1 MCSVSLHFIGWQ
13 IYCNWG
19 IKYCGNQIYL
29 LGRPLAAKLQVLAIF
44 EQKVAPCVE
53 WYLRSSL
60 RCSSVIIVLTR
71 GHMPQIII
79 THSHH
84 YMETCHM
91 GGRRGAR
98 AANDPSVFTISWLKV
113 EEPTST
119 FTYLNQPA
127 HPLWPLCWHSN
138 FTSTYHL
145 LWINVCLA

>member
-98 AANDPSVFTISWLKV
+98 AANDPSVFTISWLWKLKSLLALSHIL
-113 EEPTST
+113 T
-119 FTYLNQPA
+119 NQPI
-127 HPLWPLCWHSN
+127 PYDLCVGIPIL
-138 FTSTYHL
+138 HL
-145 LWINVCLA
+145 LTTYCGLMSV